1 MRYVRFSTQSE
12 IKKGI
17 LISDT
22 EISCDNKI
30 YPLKEVKLLA
40 PCVPKK
46 VIAIGL
52 NYADHAREM
61 KMELPEEPTVFLK
74 ANSSVIGPEESIVY
88 PKMSSQVDYEAE
100 LAIVIKDRI
109 KNVSAEEAEQ
119 HILGYTCANDVTARD
134 LQKKDGQWIRAKSFD
149 TFCPLGPWI
158 ETELDTSNLKIQL
171 LLNGEVKQSSST
183 KELIFSPS
191 AIVSFLSQIMTLE
204 AEDVIL
210 TGTPSGIGPM
220 QRGDK
225 VEVAIEGIGVLCNNI
240 K

>member
-1 MRYVRFSTQSE
+1 MRYVRFLSKSE

-17 LISDT
+17 LISGT
-22 EISCDNKI
+22 EILCNNKI

-61 KMELPEEPTVFLK
+61 EMELPEEPTVFLK
-74 ANSSVIGPEESIVY
+74 ANSSVIGPGESIIY
-88 PKMSSQVDYEAE
+88 PNMSHQVDYEAE
-100 LAIVIKDRI
+100 LAIVIKDKV
-109 KNVSAEEAEQ
+109 KNISVSEAEQ

-134 LQKKDGQWIRAKSFD
+134 LQKKDGQWSRAKSFD

-171 LLNGEVKQSSST
+171 LLNGRVKQSSST
-183 KELIFSPS
+183 AELIFSPS
-191 AIVSFLSQIMTLE
+191 FIVSFLSQIMTLE
-204 AEDVIL
+204 EEDVIL
-210 TGTPSGIGPM
+210 TGTPSGIGSM

-225 VEVAIEGIGVLCNNI
+225 VEVVIEGIGILCNDL